1 MRHNA
6 RESDDIA
13 NITYVSFQNHL
24 LLSLSWKESYSWHQE
39 DIFISAWLPRC
50 KLKIKS
56 VSEGPDEDLSI
67 IM

>member
-1 MRHNA
+1 MHHNA

-39 DIFISAWLPRC
+39 DIFISAL
-50 KLKIKS
+50 
-56 VSEGPDEDLSI
+56 
-67 IM
+67 

>member
-24 LLSLSWKESYSWHQE
+24 LLSLSWKESYTHDTTKTFS
-39 DIFISAWLPRC
+39 FPRGFR
-50 KLKIKS
+50 
-56 VSEGPDEDLSI
+56 VVN
-67 IM
+67 